1 MASIRCRR
9 AAAYIIHPYKG
20 NDVGDQKNLI
30 LAMLLSVLLLVGWD
44 YFYVKSQVEEQQ
56 RSAAVVEQEGVIPTS
71 PQAAGPD
78 SPSPQVQPRE
88 VVISGAPRVAIDTPN
103 LKGSIS
109 LKGARIDDLLLTQY
123 HETVSKTSPNIT
135 LFSPSGSAHPYYAE
149 FGWTAAGG
157 LALPGRD
164 TVWTADAETLA
175 PGKPVTLSWD
185 NGQGQTFRLRFEVDE
200 DFMFSVTQSV
210 VNAAGGPVAVN
221 GYGRI
226 ARTNLPAGESFF
238 VLHEGPL
245 GVFNGTLEEAD
256 YEDLVE
262 DGPQQ
267 FQTTGGWLGITDKY
281 WLAALVPDQKAPF
294 TGAFRSFGP
303 TSFQADFL
311 TGALNVAAGGSES
324 QTIRLFAGAKEV
336 ALIDKYEEQ
345 YGIPLFD
352 RAIDWGWF
360 YFLTRPIFSVLSY
373 LYHLLGN
380 FGLAIIGLTI
390 VVKAIMFPLA
400 NKSYASMNR
409 LRELQPKMK
418 ELQERYKDDKAA
430 QQKAIMEMYQKEK
443 VNPLGGCLPI
453 LLQIPV
459 FFALYKVLFVTIEM
473 RHQPFVLWIKDLSAP
488 DPLTPVN
495 LFGLLPFTPPAMI
508 AIGILPIVMGV
519 TMWLQQKLNPQ
530 PADPVQQKVFG
541 LMPIIFTFI
550 LAPFAAGLVL
560 YWTVNNLLS
569 ILQQWTLMKRHDKA
583 RAAEQA
589 AKAQTKA
596 EKRKAGKANK
606 A

>member
-1 MASIRCRR
+1 M
-9 AAAYIIHPYKG
+9 
-20 NDVGDQKNLI
+20 GDQKNLI
-30 LAMLLSVLLLVGWD
+30 LAMLLSILILVGWD
-44 YFYVKSQVEEQQ
+44 YVFVKPQVEEQQ

-71 PQAAGPD
+71 PQTAGPD
-78 SPSPQVQPRE
+78 SPSPRVLPRE
-88 VVISGAPRVAIDTPN
+88 QVINDAPRVAIETPN
-103 LKGSIS
+103 LRGSIS
-109 LKGARIDDLLLTQY
+109 LKGARIDDLLLTRY

-135 LFSPSGSAHPYYAE
+135 LFSPSGAEHPYYAE
-149 FGWTAAGG
+149 FGWAAAGG
-157 LALPGRD
+157 LDLPTRD
-164 TVWTADAETLA
+164 TVWTADRDTLA
-175 PGKPVTLSWD
+175 PGQPVTLSWD
-185 NGQGQTFRLRFEVDE
+185 NGSGLTFRLRFEVDE

-210 VNAAGGPVAVN
+210 ENQAGGPVALN

-226 ARTNLPAGESFF
+226 ARTNLPEGQSFF

-256 YEDLVE
+256 YDDLVD

-281 WLAALVPDQKAPF
+281 WLAAMVPDQELPF

-303 TSFQADFL
+303 DAFQADFL
-311 TGALNVAAGGSES
+311 TGAVNVASGSTQS

-360 YFLTRPIFSVLSY
+360 YFLTRPIFAVLSW
-373 LYHLLGN
+373 LYQLVGN
-380 FGLAIIGLTI
+380 FGVAIIGLT
-390 VVKAIMFPLA
+390 VLMKAIMFPLA

-473 RHQPFVLWIKDLSAP
+473 RHQPFILWIKDLSAP

-495 LFGLLPFTPPAMI
+495 LFGLLPFTPPQMI
-508 AIGILPIVMGV
+508 AIGILPIIMGL

-530 PADPVQQKVFG
+530 PVDPVQQKVFG

-560 YWTVNNLLS
+560 YWTVNNVLS
-569 ILQQWTLMKRHDKA
+569 ILQQWMLMKRHDKE

-589 AKAQTKA
+589 AKAAAKA
-596 EKRKAGKANK
+596 EKRKHKA
-606 A
+606 

>member
-9 AAAYIIHPYKG
+9 AETYIIHPYKG

-44 YFYVKSQVEEQQ
+44 YFFVKPQVEEQQ
-56 RSAAVVEQEGVIPTS
+56 RSAAVVEQEGVIPAS
-71 PQAAGPD
+71 PQAIGPE
-78 SPSPQVQPRE
+78 SPSPRVQPRE
-88 VVISGAPRVAIDTPN
+88 VIIGGMPRVAIDTPN

-123 HETVSKTSPNIT
+123 RETVDKTSPNIT
-135 LFSPSGSAHPYYAE
+135 LFSPAGSVHPYYAE
-149 FGWTAAGG
+149 FGWTAQGG

-164 TVWTADAETLA
+164 TLWTADGKTLA

-226 ARTNLPAGESFF
+226 ARNNLPEGQSYF

-256 YEDLVE
+256 YEDLAE

-281 WLAALVPDQKAPF
+281 WLAALVPDQKTPF

-303 TSFQADFL
+303 SAFQADFL

-336 ALIDKYEEQ
+336 ALIDKYEKE

-360 YFLTRPIFSVLSY
+360 YFLTRPIFSVLDW
-373 LYHLLGN
+373 LYNLFGN
-380 FGLAIIGLTI
+380 FGVAIIGLTVI
-390 VVKAIMFPLA
+390 VKAIMFPLA

-508 AIGILPIVMGV
+508 AIGILPILMGV

-530 PADPVQQKVFG
+530 ATDPVQQKIFG

-569 ILQQWTLMKRHDKA
+569 ILQQWTLIKRHDKE

-589 AKAQTKA
+589 ARAQAKA

>member
-1 MASIRCRR
+1 M
-9 AAAYIIHPYKG
+9 
-20 NDVGDQKNLI
+20 GDSKNLI
-30 LAMLLSVLLLVGWD
+30 LAMLLSILLLVGWD
-44 YFYVKSQVEEQQ
+44 YFYVKPQVEAERQA
-56 RSAAVVEQEGVIPTS
+56 AAVVEQEGVIPAS
-71 PQAAGPD
+71 PQSPGPD
-78 SPSPQVQPRE
+78 SPSPRVQPRE
-88 VVISGAPRVAIDTPN
+88 VVLSGAPRVAIETPN

-123 HETVSKTSPNIT
+123 RETVEKDSPNIT
-135 LFSPSGSAHPYYAE
+135 LFSPTGAAHPYYAE
-149 FGWTAAGG
+149 FGWTAPGG
-157 LALPGRD
+157 VALPTKD
-164 TVWTADAETLA
+164 TVWTADGTILA

-200 DFMFSVTQSV
+200 DFLFSVTQSI
-210 VNAAGGPVAVN
+210 VNTGPTPVAVS

-226 ARTNLPAGESFF
+226 ARTNMPEGKSYY

-281 WLAALVPDQKAPF
+281 WLAALVPDQKLPF
-294 TGAFRSFGP
+294 TGTFRSFGP
-303 TSFQADFL
+303 ASFQADYL
-311 TGALNVAAGGSES
+311 TGTFNVAAGGSES

-336 ALIDKYEEQ
+336 ALIDRYEKE

-360 YFLTRPIFSVLSY
+360 YFLTRPIFSVLDW
-373 LYHLLGN
+373 LYKLFGN
-380 FGLAIIGLTI
+380 FGVAIIGLTVI
-390 VVKAIMFPLA
+390 VKAIMFPLA

-430 QQKAIMEMYQKEK
+430 QQKAIMELYQKEK

-495 LFGLLPFTPPAMI
+495 LFGLLPFTPPSMI
-508 AIGILPIVMGV
+508 AIGILPILMGV

-530 PADPVQQKVFG
+530 APDPVQQKVFA

-569 ILQQWTLMKRHDKA
+569 ILQQWALMKRHDKE
-583 RAAEQA
+583 RAAERAARAQA
-589 AKAQTKA
+589 KA
-596 EKRKAGKANK
+596 EKRKAKKA
-606 A
+606 

>member
-1 MASIRCRR
+1 MASTRCRR
-9 AAAYIIHPYKG
+9 AKTQIIHPYKG

-30 LAMLLSVLLLVGWD
+30 LAMLLSILILVGWD
-44 YFYVKSQVEEQQ
+44 YVFVKPQVEEQQ

-71 PQAAGPD
+71 PQTAGPD
-78 SPSPQVQPRE
+78 SPSPRVLPRE
-88 VVISGAPRVAIDTPN
+88 QVINDAPRVAIETPN
-103 LKGSIS
+103 LRGSIS
-109 LKGARIDDLLLTQY
+109 LKGARIDDLLLTRY

-135 LFSPSGSAHPYYAE
+135 LFSPSGAEHPYYAE
-149 FGWTAAGG
+149 FGWAAAGG
-157 LALPGRD
+157 LDLPTRD
-164 TVWTADAETLA
+164 TVWTADGDTLA
-175 PGKPVTLSWD
+175 PGQPVTLSWD
-185 NGQGQTFRLRFEVDE
+185 NGSGLTFRLRFEVDE

-210 VNAAGGPVAVN
+210 ENQAGGPVALN

-226 ARTNLPAGESFF
+226 ARTNLPEGQSFF

-256 YEDLVE
+256 YDDLVD

-281 WLAALVPDQKAPF
+281 WLAAMVPDQELPF

-303 TSFQADFL
+303 DAFQADFL
-311 TGALNVAAGGSES
+311 TGAVNVASGSTQS

-360 YFLTRPIFSVLSY
+360 YFLTRPIFAVLSW
-373 LYHLLGN
+373 LYQLVGN
-380 FGLAIIGLTI
+380 FGVAIIGLT
-390 VVKAIMFPLA
+390 VLMKAIMFPLA

-473 RHQPFVLWIKDLSAP
+473 RHQPFILWIKDLSAP

-495 LFGLLPFTPPAMI
+495 LFGLLPFTPPQMI
-508 AIGILPIVMGV
+508 AIGILPIIMGL

-530 PADPVQQKVFG
+530 PVDPVQQKVFG

-560 YWTVNNLLS
+560 YWTVNNVLS
-569 ILQQWTLMKRHDKA
+569 ILQQWMLMKRHDKE

-589 AKAQTKA
+589 AKAAAKA
-596 EKRKAGKANK
+596 EKRKHKA
-606 A
+606 

>member
-1 MASIRCRR
+1 MVTASIRCLR
-9 AAAYIIHPYKG
+9 AQTYIIHPYKG

-44 YFYVKSQVEEQQ
+44 YFFVKPQVEEQQ
-56 RSAAVVEQEGVIPTS
+56 RAAAVVEQEGVIPTS
-71 PQAAGPD
+71 PQAAGPE
-78 SPSPQVQPRE
+78 SPSPRVQPRE
-88 VVISGAPRVAIDTPN
+88 VVLKDAPRVAIDTPN

-123 HETVSKTSPNIT
+123 HETVDKKSPNIT
-135 LFSPSGSAHPYYAE
+135 LFSPQGSAHPYYTE

-157 LALPGRD
+157 LALPNRD
-164 TVWTADAETLA
+164 TLWTADSSTLT

-210 VNAAGGPVAVN
+210 VNSAGTPVAVN

-226 ARTNLPAGESFF
+226 VRTNLPEGESFF

-245 GVFNGTLEEAD
+245 GVFNDTLEETN

-262 DGPQQ
+262 DGPEQ

-281 WLAALVPDQKAPF
+281 WLSALVPDQKTPF
-294 TGAFRSFGP
+294 TGTFRSFGP
-303 TSFQADFL
+303 DAFQADFL
-311 TGALNVAAGGSES
+311 TGALNVAAGGTES
-324 QTIRLFAGAKEV
+324 QTVHLFAGAKEV
-336 ALIDKYEEQ
+336 ALIDKYEKE
-345 YGIPLFD
+345 YNIPLFD

-390 VVKAIMFPLA
+390 VVKAIMYPLA

-418 ELQERYKDDKAA
+418 ELQERFKDDKQA

-508 AIGILPIVMGV
+508 AIGILPIIMGV
-519 TMWLQQKLNPQ
+519 TMYLQQKLNPQ

-560 YWTVNNLLS
+560 YWTVNNVLS
-569 ILQQWTLMKRHDKA
+569 ILQQWTLMKRHDKE
-583 RAAEQA
+583 RAAAQA
-589 AKAQTKA
+589 AKAQAKA
-596 EKRKAGKANK
+596 EKRKAKKA
-606 A
+606 

>member
-1 MASIRCRR
+1 M
-9 AAAYIIHPYKG
+9 
-20 NDVGDQKNLI
+20 GDQKNLI
-30 LAMLLSVLLLVGWD
+30 LAMVLSVLILVGWD
-44 YFYVKSQVEEQQ
+44 HFFVKPQVEQQ
-56 RSAAVVEQEGVIPTS
+56 RAAVVEQEGVIPTS
-71 PQAAGPD
+71 PQGDGPE
-78 SPSPQVQPRE
+78 SPAPQVKPRE
-88 VVISGAPRVAIDTPN
+88 AVIQGTPRVAISTSE
-103 LKGSIS
+103 LRGTIS
-109 LKGARIDDLLLTQY
+109 LKGARIDDLVLTQY
-123 HETVSKTSPNIT
+123 RETVDKDSANIT

-157 LALPGRD
+157 VPLPGKD
-164 TVWTADAETLA
+164 TVWTADGDTLA

-185 NGQGQTFRLRFEVDE
+185 NGAGLVFRLRFEVDE
-200 DFMFSVTQSV
+200 HFLFSVTQSV
-210 VNAAGGPVAVN
+210 ENQAGAPVALN

-226 ARTNLPAGESFF
+226 TRVNLAEGKSFY

-267 FQTTGGWLGITDKY
+267 FQSTGGWLGITDKY
-281 WLAALVPDQKAPF
+281 WLAALVPDQKLPF

-303 TSFQADFL
+303 ASFQADYV
-311 TGALNVAAGGSES
+311 TNPVNIAAGETHA

-336 ALIDKYEEQ
+336 ALIDKYEEE

-360 YFLTRPIFSVLSY
+360 YFLTRPIFRVLDW
-373 LYHLLGN
+373 LYNLFGN
-380 FGLAIIGLTI
+380 FGVAIIGLTVI
-390 VVKAIMFPLA
+390 VKAVMFPLA

-418 ELQERYKDDKAA
+418 ELQERYKDDK
-430 QQKAIMEMYQKEK
+430 QQQQRAIMELYQKEK

-495 LFGLLPFTPPAMI
+495 LFGLLPFTPPQMI
-508 AIGILPIVMGV
+508 AIGVLPILMGF
-519 TMWLQQKLNPQ
+519 TMYLQQKLNPQ
-530 PADPVQQKVFG
+530 PVDPVQQKVFG
-541 LMPIIFTFI
+541 FMPIIFTFI

-560 YWTVNNLLS
+560 YWTVNNVLS
-569 ILQQWTLMKRHDKA
+569 ILQQWALMKRHDKERAAA
-583 RAAEQA
+583 RAA
-589 AKAQTKA
+589 KAEAKA
-596 EKRKAGKANK
+596 EKRRKN
-606 A
+606 

>member
-1 MASIRCRR
+1 MVTASIRCLR
-9 AAAYIIHPYKG
+9 AQTYIIHPYKG

-44 YFYVKSQVEEQQ
+44 YFFVKPQVEEQQ
-56 RSAAVVEQEGVIPTS
+56 RAAAVVEQEGVIPTS
-71 PQAAGPD
+71 PQAAGPE
-78 SPSPQVQPRE
+78 SPSPRVQPRE
-88 VVISGAPRVAIDTPN
+88 VVLNDAPRVAIDTPN

-123 HETVSKTSPNIT
+123 HETVDKKSPNIT
-135 LFSPSGSAHPYYAE
+135 LFSPQGSAHPYYTE

-157 LALPGRD
+157 LALPNRD
-164 TVWTADAETLA
+164 TLWTADSSTLT

-210 VNAAGGPVAVN
+210 VNSAGTPVAVN

-226 ARTNLPAGESFF
+226 VRTNLPEGESFF

-245 GVFNGTLEEAD
+245 GVFNDTLEETN

-262 DGPQQ
+262 DGPEQ

-281 WLAALVPDQKAPF
+281 WLSALVPDQKTPF
-294 TGAFRSFGP
+294 TGTFRSFGP
-303 TSFQADFL
+303 DAFQADFL
-311 TGALNVAAGGSES
+311 TGALNVAAGGTES
-324 QTIRLFAGAKEV
+324 QTVHLFAGAKEV
-336 ALIDKYEEQ
+336 ALIDKYEKE
-345 YGIPLFD
+345 YNIPLFD

-390 VVKAIMFPLA
+390 VVKAIMYPLA

-418 ELQERYKDDKAA
+418 ELQERFKDDKQA

-508 AIGILPIVMGV
+508 AIGILPILMGV
-519 TMWLQQKLNPQ
+519 TMYLQQKLNPQ

-560 YWTVNNLLS
+560 YWTVNNVLS
-569 ILQQWTLMKRHDKA
+569 ILQQWTLMKRHDKE

-589 AKAQTKA
+589 AKAQAKA
-596 EKRKAGKANK
+596 EKRKAKKA
-606 A
+606 